1 MATHDFSGGPN
12 HPQPAR
18 TIDDAA
24 PNPMRYQLIDVA
36 FGLAHQ
42 NNGNPTEAQ
51 LHQTIGHC
59 LGVHVAGNP
68 MGHRRTVSANILV
81 EAAWRRVYDVILRLV
96 PEFQAAGCFPEYR
109 DRVNQVLAANGIA
122 WDLDEHG
129 QLVRV
134 LPVAVQAAVAAAIQ
148 ELGAQQYAQALAI
161 FNLAQTAYHD
171 IPRRDR
177 DACADAFDA
186 MEAVAKVKHNQPQLT
201 FGQVVAHVAAG
212 HNPEIVGILQRI
224 NQLRNGNFGHG
235 LPFTLTR
242 AEVDFTY
249 LTCVAGILLFA
260 RTP

>member
-1 MATHDFSGGPN
+1 MATHGFSDDPN

-18 TIDDAA
+18 TIDDMA

-42 NNGNPTEAQ
+42 NNGNPTEAL

-59 LGVHVAGNP
+59 LGVHVSGNP
-68 MGHRRTVSANILV
+68 MGHRRTVSASLLI
-81 EAAWRRVYDVILRLV
+81 EAEWRRVYDVILRLV
-96 PEFQAAGCFPEYR
+96 PEFHAAGRFPEYR
-109 DRVNQVLAANGIA
+109 DGVNQVLGANGIA
-122 WDLDEHG
+122 WELDPQGH
-129 QLVRV
+129 LVRI
-134 LPVAVQAAVAAAIQ
+134 LPVAVQALVLAAIQ
-148 ELGAQQYAQALAI
+148 ELGAQEYAPALGL
-161 FNLAQTAYHD
+161 FNLAQAAYDD

-177 DACADAFDA
+177 DACANAFDT

-201 FGQVVAHVAAG
+201 FGQVVAHIAAG
-212 HNPEIVGILQRI
+212 HNAEIVRILQRI

-235 LPFTLTR
+235 LPFTLTP

-249 LTCVAGILLFA
+249 LTCVAGILFFA